1 MKREAMRHCLP
12 PNKNILHIYELSCPP
27 KKKCESNHALK
38 YQFTGNRRNWETCQK
53 ITQKFNH

>member
-38 YQFTGNRRNWETCQK
+38 YQFTGNRRN
-53 ITQKFNH
+53 